1 LIQLVH
7 RGLDLAERSA
17 GLIRDSNSAR
27 QRMAEAMERQRKAFA
42 RQKRPP
48 EASGPTAAVS

>member
-1 LIQLVH
+1 MIQLVH

-27 QRMAEAMERQRKAFA
+27 QRIAETMERQREAFA